1 MCWRRRTV
9 FAYLTWQHCEL
20 RRAGRK
26 ESLEAVR
33 LFDRITSARP
43 FLRWRRPKS
52 DVHGSKGGVERTP
65 MTSIKQTTIT
75 SDGEFDTVQ
84 LHISDVPLEDTSARL
99 RITIAAKLR
108 GMRTPSLA
116 HLQGAAMTAAQDA
129 LTVIIRQLTDELNES
144 GYGSV
149 APPRDRR

>member
-1 MCWRRRTV
+1 M
-9 FAYLTWQHCEL
+9 
-20 RRAGRK
+20 
-26 ESLEAVR
+26 
-33 LFDRITSARP
+33 I
-43 FLRWRRPKS
+43 
-52 DVHGSKGGVERTP
+52 
-65 MTSIKQTTIT
+65 SIKQTTIT

-99 RITIAAKLR
+99 RITISAKLR

-116 HLQGAAMTAAQDA
+116 HLQGAAMTTAQDA
-129 LTVIIRQLTDELNES
+129 LTVIIRQLADELNEG

>member
-1 MCWRRRTV
+1 
-9 FAYLTWQHCEL
+9 
-20 RRAGRK
+20 
-26 ESLEAVR
+26 
-33 LFDRITSARP
+33 
-43 FLRWRRPKS
+43 
-52 DVHGSKGGVERTP
+52 

-99 RITIAAKLR
+99 QITIAAKLR

-116 HLQGAAMTAAQDA
+116 HLQGAAMTTAQDA